1 MMDYKD
7 STENKELTELEDTLR
22 ALYSEALATKDSRI
36 EDIFD
41 RMLKYK
47 IGTRSMMK
55 EEIWKQFETK
65 KSIIKISNY
74 GNVESIKWNNKT
86 INENIVRINYFGR
99 PFIGYKYAVHRM
111 VYELFVGQIPKGY
124 VIHHIDLNKKNN
136 NLDNL
141 FLCTISEHMI
151 LHNLNERNK
160 HVEIGRKTK
169 GRKRNK
175 LSQDSKDKIR
185 DAIIGLRAY
194 NNGIDVKMFKTEA
207 EANNNG
213 YFNKGYIKYTQNEIP
228 EIGYEQKQN
237 VY

>member
-7 STENKELTELEDTLR
+7 SIKNKELTELEDTLR
-22 ALYSEALATKDSRI
+22 VLYSEALATKDSRI

-47 IGTRSMMK
+47 IGMRSMMK

-74 GNVESIKWNNKT
+74 GNVESIKWNDKIT
-86 INENIVRINYFGR
+86 NENIVRINCFGR
-99 PFIGYKYAVHRM
+99 PFIGHKYAVHRI
-111 VYELFVGQIPKGY
+111 VYECFVGLISKGY

-141 FLCTISEHMI
+141 FLCTRSEHMI
-151 LHNLNERNK
+151 LHNLNERSK

-175 LSQDSKDKIR
+175 LSQESKDKIK
-185 DAIIGLRAY
+185 DAITGLRAY
-194 NNGIDVKMFKTEA
+194 NNGINIKMFKTET
-207 EANNNG
+207 EANNAG
-213 YFNKGYIKYTQNEIP
+213 YFNKGYIKK
-228 EIGYEQKQN
+228 EQE
-237 VY
+237 

>member
-1 MMDYKD
+1 M
-7 STENKELTELEDTLR
+7 
-22 ALYSEALATKDSRI
+22 
-36 EDIFD
+36 
-41 RMLKYK
+41 
-47 IGTRSMMK
+47 SMMK

-74 GNVESIKWNNKT
+74 GNVKSIKWNNKT
-86 INENIVRINYFGR
+86 TNENIVRINYFGR
-99 PFIGYKYAVHRM
+99 PFIGHKYAVHRI

-160 HVEIGRKTK
+160 RVEIGRKTK
-169 GRKRNK
+169 GRKRNI
-175 LSQDSKDKIR
+175 LSQETKDKIR
-185 DAIIGLRAY
+185 DAVTGLRAY
-194 NNGIDVKMFKTEA
+194 NNGIDIKMFKTEE

-213 YFNKGYIKYTQNEIP
+213 YFNKGYIKNINNEIP